1 MVVFFYNYRDGQGLD
16 PLCLC
21 INKFS
26 DNPLMTLQNDKGVYL
41 GFGFGSNPGISKT
54 VRGTNQKLGKQV
66 RSECAIYTKEGRLV
80 LCICAHIEAPHGGNM
95 GPALLE
101 Q

>member
-1 MVVFFYNYRDGQGLD
+1 MPVHSQIL
-16 PLCLC
+16 L
-21 INKFS
+21 FS
-26 DNPLMTLQNDKGVYL
+26 VIIHLRNCRLIAKGVYL
-41 GFGFGSNPGISKT
+41 GFGFSSNPGISKT

-66 RSECAIYTKEGRLV
+66 GSECAIYTKEGRLV